1 MIILIPYLTNRGRL
15 SIGLYS
21 LYMLKWLEHFLL
33 SQFLVIRLE
42 DYDENP
48 KEYMRTLFR
57 YLDLSEPDESEWN
70 SITFNGHINENKI
83 QREPIR
89 EDTEK
94 LLRYV

>member
-1 MIILIPYLTNRGRL
+1 
-15 SIGLYS
+15 
-21 LYMLKWLEHFLL
+21 MLKWLEHFSL